1 MKALAFVLG
10 LAMLIGWSGVALAAE
25 SHALAV
31 GVEKVT
37 KAPFSALKGAN
48 EHLFTPVKEIDHTA
62 LDFTDNARAAV
73 VSVGLNLGN
82 PVEYE

>member
-1 MKALAFVLG
+1 MKALALVLG
-10 LAMLIGWSGVALAAE
+10 LAMLIGWSGAALAE
-25 SHALAV
+25 SHPLAV
-31 GVEKVT
+31 GVEQVT

-48 EHLFTPVKEIDHTA
+48 DHLFTPIKQIDHTA

-82 PVEYE
+82 SVDYE